1 MAMDGPAMTPGTA
14 PGTMDRDSVLR
25 AELSVV
31 RDRHRALDDQIT
43 ALQDAP
49 LPDQLTIRRL
59 KKEKLAL
66 KDRIARI
73 EDQLTPDI
81 IA

>member
-1 MAMDGPAMTPGTA
+1 MTQEE
-14 PGTMDRDSVLR
+14 VLR
-25 AELSVV
+25 VKLEVLRQEH
-31 RDRHRALDDQIT
+31 RDLDAAIT
-43 ALQDAP
+43 AMEERSR
-49 LPDQLTIRRL
+49 PDVLAIKRL
-59 KKEKLAL
+59 KKKKLEL